1 MEHRRSKGWERGVNL
16 RDGATNDED
25 EAAFEW
31 AVVSE
36 SETSVVLHA
45 RFLLGPLRPSSWLH
59 RLHRLAMRP
68 VDLVPARP
76 ELFR

>member
-16 RDGATNDED
+16 RDGETNED

-36 SETSVVLHA
+36 SETLRGTSCEVLG
-45 RFLLGPLRPSSWLH
+45 GPSPAIIVFTSS
-59 RLHRLAMRP
+59 MRP
-68 VDLVPARP
+68 VDVVPARP

>member
-45 RFLLGPLRPSSWLH
+45 RFLLGPLRLSSC
-59 RLHRLAMRP
+59 LHRLAMRP

-76 ELFR
+76 ELFC